1 MSLKTLLC
9 IGATVT
15 AIALPY
21 AASAQ
26 QQNAD
31 AIRAKCIA
39 DVRAHFPTNVQ
50 FENQVAGRQLYNNCM
65 IKHGL
70 TP

>member
-1 MSLKTLLC
+1 MSLKKILC

-21 AASAQ
+21 TASAQ
-26 QQNAD
+26 QDAD
-31 AIRAKCIA
+31 AVRAKCLA
-39 DVRAHFPTNVQ
+39 DVRAQFPTNVQ
-50 FENQVAGRQLYNNCM
+50 FENQVAGKQLYINCM
-65 IKHGL
+65 QKHGL